1 MPSFYGVVLYSE
13 LIGVQYSGTRIGA
26 VMVNGVALVAEV
38 FSRPTVA
45 RAQQAP
51 MGRWGV
57 AGGGGGGSEGKRTWG
72 SPWNGRQA
80 FQWAWI
86 DHEHWQAWTHAID
99 SFGFFSACS
108 AGFPR

>member
-51 MGRWGV
+51 MGRWSCRWRRRWFGGEADMGLTLEWAPGV
-57 AGGGGGGSEGKRTWG
+57 SMGLDR
-72 SPWNGRQA
+72 P
-80 FQWAWI
+80 
-86 DHEHWQAWTHAID
+86 
-99 SFGFFSACS
+99 
-108 AGFPR
+108 